1 MLSHE
6 FTILGDP
13 ARARQTASDALVAR
27 DFVMHWTDDWT
38 AKAVKGN
45 KTKAV
50 LLGAFALYMEVGVA
64 VRSLDDGHSV
74 IRIDSLTTG
83 MMGGVWGMSKTAKN
97 FAELRDQ
104 LGTAFDVAG
113 VLVAHRNPAA
123 P

>member
-1 MLSHE
+1 MSSHE

-13 ARARQTASDALVAR
+13 ARARQTVSDALESR
-27 DFVMHWTDDWT
+27 DFVMHWSDEWT
-38 AKAVKGN
+38 AKAIKGN
-45 KTKAV
+45 KTKAMF
-50 LLGAFALYMEVGVA
+50 LGAFALYMEVGVA

-83 MMGGVWGMSKTAKN
+83 MMGGVWGMSKTTKN

-104 LGTAFDVAG
+104 LGAAFDAAG
-113 VLVAHRNPAA
+113 VLVSHRNPAA

>member
-1 MLSHE
+1 
-6 FTILGDP
+6 
-13 ARARQTASDALVAR
+13 
-27 DFVMHWTDDWT
+27 
-38 AKAVKGN
+38 
-45 KTKAV
+45 
-50 LLGAFALYMEVGVA
+50 MEVAVA
-64 VRSLDDGHSV
+64 VRSIDEGHSV

-83 MMGGVWGMSKTAKN
+83 MMGGVWGMSKTTKN

>member
-1 MLSHE
+1 MSSYE

-13 ARARQTASDALVAR
+13 ARARQTASDALIAR
-27 DFVMHWTDDWT
+27 EFVMHWTDDWT
-38 AKAVKGN
+38 AKAIRGN
-45 KTKAV
+45 KTKAA

-64 VRSLDDGHSV
+64 VRSIDDGHSV

-83 MMGGVWGMSKTAKN
+83 MMGGVWGMSKTTKN
-97 FAELRDQ
+97 FSELRDQ

-113 VLVAHRNPAA
+113 VLLAHRNPAA